1 MATTDLA
8 GLSSELK
15 DILEEVSESVYAAKE
30 KGLDIAADYMLDQ
43 FEQAT
48 PVKTGKTKSMWVRTT
63 KYKNVRYLYNL
74 SLTPKNIPI
83 VNLLEYS
90 SKGKPF
96 LRKTFAKNEN
106 KIVEM
111 IQGEIKNA

>member
-8 GLSSELK
+8 GLSGELK

-48 PVKTGKTKSMWVRTT
+48 PVKTGKTK
-63 KYKNVRYLYNL
+63 
-74 SLTPKNIPI
+74 
-83 VNLLEYS
+83 
-90 SKGKPF
+90 
-96 LRKTFAKNEN
+96 
-106 KIVEM
+106 
-111 IQGEIKNA
+111 